1 MPCEKDG
8 KWDGEAERRIYYT
21 DDALT
26 SYTRIMESAVGK
38 SCGAR
43 SAIEDTRLS

>member
-1 MPCEKDG
+1 MLYEKDG

-26 SYTRIMESAVGK
+26 SYTRIMESTVERTCSA
-38 SCGAR
+38 C
-43 SAIEDTRLS
+43 SAIENTRLS

>member
-1 MPCEKDG
+1 MLYEKDG

-26 SYTRIMESAVGK
+26 FYTRIMEPAVR
-38 SCGAR
+38 R
-43 SAIEDTRLS
+43 SYWRTQYD